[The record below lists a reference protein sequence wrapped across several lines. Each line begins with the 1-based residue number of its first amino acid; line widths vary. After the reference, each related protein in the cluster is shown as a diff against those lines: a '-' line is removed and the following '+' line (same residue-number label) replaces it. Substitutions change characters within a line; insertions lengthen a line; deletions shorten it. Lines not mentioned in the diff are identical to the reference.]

1 MDISYKAQVRSMLG
15 CLLFSCTV
23 GENAATTLNDNVQV
37 TVPTGRDSTIVIRF
51 AQPLDVESIT
61 SRGLKL
67 TRQHVDGKRSIEK
80 DLEVTVSRVT
90 AHQVYLETTA
100 SLAESGL
107 LKITYQPG
115 GNWKYADGTRVDAL
129 HTVVGARPGL
139 VERWGHIDQRR
150 WVGPNLWANRL
161 QDWQV
166 RNGRLECITATAHPP
181 MRTVHAITREV
192 SIQEGEEFHL
202 AVQVK
207 GPVNALREDQSL
219 AGFLIGAGNGW
230 LDYRAAAVVQA
241 FSGLGGGL
249 LCVVDYAANRLTF
262 RNNHDEEHGHVYP
275 ELDGI
280 EYIPGESSIDR
291 CEGDMLLELTVRKES
306 DDDYTLALTGWDV
319 RRGTFLGTAVLQHR
333 PASDIRGSLALVAHP
348 GKAGFQA
355 PLAFADFRCWGPMI
369 RIRTDRQFGPVAG
382 ALYSLNGDVLRM
394 AIQFMP
400 LAWPGVLLDR
410 HPAPLLARLEFR
422 KRGSGT
428 WQKAD
433 VARISQPEYM
443 AFFRIEPWDGSQ
455 EYEYRVTFRDKWQKD
470 HVYPGIIRRDPVD
483 QEVVSFVALTGM
495 GVMGRRADSDR
506 LGEGAE
512 AVEDQP
518 PSGRWTPSN
527 MWFPHSETVANIKA
541 QDPDII
547 FFTGDQ
553 IYENNPTKPDRRD
566 RFPVLDYLYKWYLW
580 HWSFREVTRNRPVI
594 CQVDDHDV
602 YAGNV
607 WGYSGALN
615 LTGYN
620 YDTGGYMM
628 DPLFVQLVERTQ
640 CLHNPDPYRFTEP
653 MKNSIQTYFGSL
665 TYGGI
670 SFAILEDR
678 KFKSPPPLGS
688 YTPTDEI
695 LLGTPQLRFLDEWAS
710 DKANAAVKVV
720 ISQTTYAS
728 THTAWDD
735 LGMKDYDS
743 GGYPKEGRDRALK
756 AFRKARAFIV
766 AGDQHLG
773 TVIRMGI
780 EKPGD
785 AALQFC
791 VPAVGNIYWRWF
803 FPEPLLTQWEQSGV
817 VPDVSGDYRD
827 GFGNHFRMIAVANPG
842 SPDVMRLG
850 RTRAWLPQDDDVIRK
865 RVSKGDG
872 YGRVVVD
879 KAKRQITL
887 ECYPFDADLSHGQA
901 AQFPG
906 WPQTFGFDKL

>member
-1 MDISYKAQVRSMLG
+1 MLHRTFVGSLLG
-15 CLLFSCTV
+15 CFLFSCTT
-23 GENAATTLNDNVQV
+23 GGYLATAPIGGSRVC
-37 TVPTGRDSTIVIRF
+37 VPNGRDSTIVISLE
-51 AQPLDVESIT
+51 QLLDANSIT
-61 SRGLKL
+61 NRGLKL
-67 TRQHVDGKRSIEK
+67 TRRYFDGKRP
-80 DLEVTVSRVT
+80 LEEELGATVSRVT
-90 AHQVYLETTA
+90 GNEIYLEIAA
-100 SLAESGL
+100 SLSVPGILQIA
-107 LKITYQPG
+107 YQQAG
-115 GNWKYADGTRVDAL
+115 SWKYADGDPVAPFQVPVAT
-129 HTVVGARPGL
+129 RPGL
-139 VERWGHIDQRR
+139 VERWDHIDQRR

-161 QDWQV
+161 QDWQIQ
-166 RNGRLECITATAHPP
+166 NGRLECITTAAHPP

-192 SIQEGEEFHL
+192 SIQEGQEFHL
-202 AVQVK
+202 AVQIK
-207 GPVNALREDQSL
+207 GSVNTLQTNQSL

-241 FSGLGGGL
+241 YSGLGGGL

-262 RNNHDEEHGHVYP
+262 RSNQDEEHGHVYP

-280 EYIPGESSIDR
+280 EYTPGEGFVTT
-291 CEGDMLLELTVRKES
+291 CEEDILIELTIRKES
-306 DDDYTLALTGWDV
+306 SNDYTLTLTGWDYWQ
-319 RRGTFLGTAVLQHR
+319 GTFLGTAVLKHR
-333 PASDIRGSLALVAHP
+333 QVSDISGSLALVAHP
-348 GKAGFQA
+348 GKAGFQT
-355 PLAFADFRCWGPMI
+355 PLAFTDFRCWGSMI
-369 RIRTDRQFGPVAG
+369 QLRADRQFGPVAG
-382 ALYSLNGDVLRM
+382 TLYSLNGNVLRM
-394 AIQFMP
+394 TVQFMP
-400 LAWPGVLLDR
+400 LAWPGNLLDR
-410 HPAPLLARLEFR
+410 FPAPLLSGLEFR
-422 KRGSGT
+422 ERGNKE
-428 WQKAD
+428 WRKAA
-433 VARISQPEYM
+433 VARISQPEYL
-443 AFFRIEPWDGSQ
+443 AFFRIAPWDGSKD
-455 EYEYRVTFRDKWQKD
+455 YEYLISFEDKWGTPHSFQ
-470 HVYPGIIRRDPVD
+470 GIIRKDPA
-483 QEVVSFVALTGM
+483 EEAVVSFVALTGM

-512 AVEDQP
+512 AVHDQP

-527 MWFPHSETVANIKA
+527 MWFPHIEAVVKIKE

-580 HWSFREVTRNRPVI
+580 HWSFQDVTRDRPVI
-594 CQVDDHDV
+594 CQIDDHDV

-678 KFKSPPPLGS
+678 KFKTPPPLGS

-695 LLGTPQLRFLDEWAS
+695 LLGASQLRFLDEWA
-710 DKANAAVKVV
+710 DDWADAVIKVV
-720 ISQTTYAS
+720 VSQTTYAS

-743 GGYPKEGRDRALK
+743 GGYPKEGRDRALEV
-756 AFRKARAFIV
+756 FRKTRAFIV

-773 TVIRMGI
+773 TVTRMGI

-803 FPEPLLTQWEQSGV
+803 FPEPLLTQWEQSV
-817 VPDVSGDYRD
+817 KRIVPDVSGDYSD

-842 SPDVMRLG
+842 SPDVMKLG

-906 WPQTFGFDKL
+906 WPQT